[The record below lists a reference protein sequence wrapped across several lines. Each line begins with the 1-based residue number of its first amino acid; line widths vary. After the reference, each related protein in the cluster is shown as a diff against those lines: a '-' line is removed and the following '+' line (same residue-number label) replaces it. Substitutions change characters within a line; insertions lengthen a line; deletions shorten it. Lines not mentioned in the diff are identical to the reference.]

1 MITVPAK
8 TVETPEGPVISP
20 DGDIPAGWHV
30 RYIAGEFRAIAPD
43 VSWADPEPLPLLPPA
58 DA

>member
-8 TVETPEGPVISP
+8 TVETPDGPVISP
-20 DGDIPAGWHV
+20 DGAIPSGWHV
-30 RYIAGEFRAIAPD
+30 RYSVGEFRAIAPD
-43 VSWADPEPLPLLPPA
+43 ESWPDPLPLPPPA

>member
-43 VSWADPEPLPLLPPA
+43 ESWADPEPLPPPPPA